1 MLEYDINNGLIP
13 RKKTEHRERNETV
26 LRRNGLQENSKKK
39 KTIVLIYRQYYII
52 ILNLDFKF
60 FQLIR

>member
-39 KTIVLIYRQYYII
+39 NNCFNLSTILHNNTQ
-52 ILNLDFKF
+52 
-60 FQLIR
+60 

>member
-39 KTIVLIYRQYYII
+39 K
-52 ILNLDFKF
+52 
-60 FQLIR
+60 QLF